1 MATKWV
7 VKTLTINEAVQ
18 KLRDAG
24 LHFSRAKIECG
35 ILQGIYPWG
44 EALKM
49 KNIEYTVYDSMLEKW
64 IAERGKL
71 IETEDEPEK
80 GKNEPREHYIPAC
93 EAEGYPL

>member
-1 MATKWV
+1 MATRWV

-71 IETEDEPEK
+71 VETEDEPEK
-80 GKNEPREHYIPAC
+80 GKNEPREHYIPQG
-93 EAEGYPL
+93 EAEGYTL